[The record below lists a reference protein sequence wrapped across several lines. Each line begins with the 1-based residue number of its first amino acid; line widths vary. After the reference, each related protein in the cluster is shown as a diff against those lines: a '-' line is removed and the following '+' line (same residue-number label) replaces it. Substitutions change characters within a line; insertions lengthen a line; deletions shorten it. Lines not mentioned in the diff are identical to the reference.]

1 MSPNGGC
8 PDDHRKQHRRTAN
21 SSNDTE
27 TRLDDPPGARKNDP
41 VTASIDILAVAEAL
55 EESGMDTRQAHVCA
69 TQMHLVANA
78 RKAVTRPELTAALG
92 QLKAELLERIA
103 QCERSLIE
111 RIAQCER
118 GLVERIAESERGL
131 AERIA
136 ESERG
141 LVERIAESER
151 GLVERIAESERGLIE
166 RIAETERRMMDRMS
180 MQYWRLVGTMT
191 ALLGLAVAAM
201 RYLP

>member
-1 MSPNGGC
+1 M
-8 PDDHRKQHRRTAN
+8 
-21 SSNDTE
+21 
-27 TRLDDPPGARKNDP
+27 
-41 VTASIDILAVAEAL
+41 TASIDILAVAEAL

-78 RKAVTRPELTAALG
+78 REAVTRPELSAALG

-103 QCERSLIE
+103 
-111 RIAQCER
+111 
-118 GLVERIAESERGL
+118 G
-131 AERIA
+131 
-136 ESERG
+136 
-141 LVERIAESER
+141 SER

-191 ALLGLAVAAM
+191 ALLGLAVAVM